1 MNRSNA
7 KTGQIQ
13 LSRKALWIWTA
24 LALVLLGAWALWRYA
39 STSSQPWL
47 VRWRVGHFL
56 KSHSETRNFKIEFP
70 FPTRTE
76 MAAKAP
82 DAKPGTEPVSRG
94 KLTGKDFDTLKG
106 EYIKLK
112 LSALGL
118 ERKTLDMDAALAG
131 RKEGVEKWE
140 SDLAEARKGT
150 NTERITGLEKKAKN
164 VRERL
169 TALEANSRSI
179 HDDLKNREDALA
191 PLVSDL
197 WDFQRGWLADEEAAE
212 ASGAS
217 RLAKARALLSSD
229 MRQKLDEANSYTQI
243 YQGIGEELW
252 VAARLLS
259 SANADHRRIG
269 MSLALEAGQIA
280 QNDAQNGWLAGRICE
295 AYIWPYA
302 RSTVGGNRRSA
313 AQVESLLNDCADIL
327 RRNDEW
333 PTVVRNY
340 EVLLAVA
347 VTPQMADSARAQIA
361 MAHERAGDPR
371 NALRYL
377 RAIERTNDWA
387 RLLRNIPRLE
397 RQLKGG

>member
-1 MNRSNA
+1 
-7 KTGQIQ
+7 
-13 LSRKALWIWTA
+13 
-24 LALVLLGAWALWRYA
+24 
-39 STSSQPWL
+39 
-47 VRWRVGHFL
+47 
-56 KSHSETRNFKIEFP
+56 
-70 FPTRTE
+70 
-76 MAAKAP
+76 
-82 DAKPGTEPVSRG
+82 
-94 KLTGKDFDTLKG
+94 
-106 EYIKLK
+106 
-112 LSALGL
+112 
-118 ERKTLDMDAALAG
+118 MDAALVG

-150 NTERITGLEKKAKN
+150 NTERIAGLEKKAKT

-179 HDDLKNREDALA
+179 NADLKNREEALA

-197 WDFQRGWLADEEAAE
+197 WDFQRGWLADEEAAQ

-229 MRQKLDEANSYTQI
+229 MRQKLDEANSYAQI
-243 YQGIGEELW
+243 YQSIGEELW

-295 AYIWPYA
+295 GYIWPYA
-302 RSTVGGNRRSA
+302 RSIVAGNRRSA
-313 AQVESLLNDCADIL
+313 AHVESLLNDCADIF

-333 PTVVRNY
+333 PSVVCNY
-340 EVLLAVA
+340 EVFLSVA
-347 VTPQMADSARAQIA
+347 RTPQMADSARAQIA